1 MTLKVDS
8 LKSSKEWDEFLI
20 KNKAS
25 FLQSTEWGDFKKE
38 FQKVRK
44 IEIRENNKLRGVC
57 QFFEEKTPFGNYFY
71 IPYGP
76 VAKEKDIREKLF
88 LKVFEIGRKEGKIF
102 VKAEPEQDLDIGIS
116 SFRRIQARRKLFIK
130 AEKDPE
136 LMIPSFDK
144 STRYNIKY
152 ARRKGVSISNEKDI
166 DLFFSL
172 IEKTERRQRFKS
184 YPKNYFS
191 RMISNL
197 DSDVILAR
205 HKGKVIGSLILVY
218 FGETAIFTHSAFDY
232 HYRKLKATS
241 LMRFEAM
248 KIAKEKGCKLYDF
261 GGVEEDKYKGVAKFK
276 EGFGGSKVLYPEGKD
291 IPIRKLLYYLY
302 YIAILFKNKLRE

>member
-25 FLQSTEWGDFKKE
+25 FLQSTRWGEFKKK
-38 FQKVRK
+38 FQEVRR
-44 IEIRENNKLRGVC
+44 IEIREDDRIKGVC
-57 QFFEEKTPFGNYFY
+57 QFFEEETPFGNYFY

-76 VAKEKDIREKLF
+76 VSKEKSIREKLF
-88 LKVFEIGRKEGKIF
+88 LEVFKIGKKEGKIF
-102 VKAEPEQDLDIGIS
+102 VKAEPEQDLSIGVK
-116 SFRRIQARRKLFIK
+116 SFRQIQARKKLFIK
-130 AEKDPE
+130 AEKDSD
-136 LMIPSFDK
+136 LMLSSFDK

-152 ARRKGVSISNEKDI
+152 ARRKGVSVSNEEDI
-166 DLFFSL
+166 NSFFNL
-172 IEKTERRQRFKS
+172 IKKTEERQGFKS

-191 RMISNL
+191 EIINSL
-197 DSDVILAR
+197 DSDVISAKY
-205 HKGKVIGSLILVY
+205 KGKVVASLILVY

-248 KIAKEKGCKLYDF
+248 KIAKEKGCKVYDF
-261 GGVEEDKYKGVAKFK
+261 GGIEEDKYRGVTKFK
-276 EGFGGSKVLYPEGKD
+276 EGFGGTKVLYPEGKD
-291 IPIRKLLYYLY
+291 IPIKKLLYYLY
-302 YIAILFKNKLRE
+302 YIAILFKNRLK